1 MGSFCPCYHCPL
13 GRPKLSNWQARSACR
28 SSPDMGLHACGWGPC
43 RCSRWWG
50 EPCRQIFPPFVSGP
64 SSPFPVVRPLLGS
77 SRSCKRHKPCTT
89 HAKRTIYA
97 PMRMQAFVPERSC
110 KRRKKV
116 HHARET
122 DNLCT
127 HACAN
132 FACQQSCAKRR
143 KMHTTH
149 AKRTMCVP
157 MRANFACRQDCTG
170 RKRGHHARETSNLA
184 LECPPTL
191 RADKA
196 MQTTQNARA
205 ARELSN
211 SDAKLCVPGSLAKD
225 PNGAR
230 RRGNGQFGCKNL
242 RPNKAMHVTES
253 CTPQGKRIIWMQ
265 KFAPTLSVQSPE
277 EGTHACR
284 PER

>member
-1 MGSFCPCYHCPL
+1 MHVQTLRASPVPQKKQKGAPRTRSGRFMRQCVCKPACQQGLAKDAKGAPRTRTGQFMPHCVCELCVPT
-13 GRPKLSNWQARSACR
+13 KCR
-28 SSPDMGLHACGWGPC
+28 KI
-43 RCSRWWG
+43 R
-50 EPCRQIFPPFVSGP
+50 
-64 SSPFPVVRPLLGS
+64 
-77 SRSCKRHKPCTT
+77 KRCTT
-89 HAKRTIYA
+89 HAKWTIY
-97 PMRMQAFVPERSC
+97 
-110 KRRKKV
+110 
-116 HHARET
+116 
-122 DNLCT
+122 
-127 HACAN
+127 
-132 FACQQSCAKRR
+132 
-143 KMHTTH
+143 
-149 AKRTMCVP
+149 VP

-242 RPNKAMHVTES
+242 RPHKAMHVTES

-265 KFAPTLSVQSPE
+265 NLHQ
-277 EGTHACR
+277 R
-284 PER
+284 